1 MWKQI
6 QKMLVQG
13 MQNINLDLDKV
24 FYIVVLM
31 RNSELNVLATA
42 AEHTADI
49 CSVDCMKLE
58 HNYGLSLIIEV
69 PYQTG
74 NKLKTD

>member
-58 HNYGLSLIIEV
+58 HNYGLSLIIKV
-69 PYQTG
+69 LYQTG
-74 NKLKTD
+74 NKLKID